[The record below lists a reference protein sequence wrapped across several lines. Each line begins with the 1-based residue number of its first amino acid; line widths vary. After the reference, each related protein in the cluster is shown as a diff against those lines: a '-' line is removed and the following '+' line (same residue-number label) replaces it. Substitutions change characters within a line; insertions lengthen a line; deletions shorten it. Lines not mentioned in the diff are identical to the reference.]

1 LKAKAV
7 IQVING
13 RLGKMVS
20 AKRIAADF
28 RVFSRG
34 YLRNKFGLFF
44 GLIFPVIL
52 ILIFGAIFSGNSSG
66 TITVYTQN
74 QDTGPFPSSQMDIAA
89 QFVQALNGTMP
100 DGTRVSDTWLIQV
113 ELVSPSENFT
123 KYLADH
129 SSSDGIIIPADFSA
143 KYLVGQRVDV
153 TVYGNPTSSTSGLVS
168 GTVSGVANMF
178 NLQRFN
184 GSTVISILSTTV
196 NTEQTQYV
204 DFLIPGLIGFSI
216 LVSPMFSL
224 VNISSEYKKTK
235 LFKQLS
241 LTPLTKMEWLASK
254 VLWYIVLTVLSFLL
268 MVTVG
273 VVLFGAHVTLTV
285 WLIPFLVLGP
295 TLFASL
301 GMLVGTVT
309 KNPETAGVIGNI
321 VTFPMM
327 FLAGTFFPISIMPQ
341 YLQSIAHILPLYY
354 IVEGLNNVMVY
365 ANYTGAVI
373 DLAVVAVIT
382 VVIFAAAVKLFK
394 WRED

>member
-1 LKAKAV
+1 MISIEVSSLKKYYGEIKV
-7 IQVING
+7 VDGISFTVDKG
-13 RLGKMVS
+13 E
-20 AKRIAADF
+20 
-28 RVFSRG
+28 
-34 YLRNKFGLFF
+34 
-44 GLIFPVIL
+44 
-52 ILIFGAIFSGNSSG
+52 IFSL
-66 TITVYTQN
+66 V
-74 QDTGPFPSSQMDIAA
+74 GP
-89 QFVQALNGTMP
+89 NGAGKTTCIEIMEGLRKK
-100 DGTRVSDTWLIQV
+100 DGGDVKRAR
-113 ELVSPSENFT
+113 LVSPSENFT

-143 KYLVGQRVDV
+143 KYLAGQRVDV

-196 NTEQTQYV
+196 NTEQTKYV

-321 VTFPMM
+321 VTSPMM

-354 IVEGLNNVMVY
+354 IVEGVNNVMVY

-382 VVIFAAAVKLFK
+382 VVIFAAAVRLFK

>member
-1 LKAKAV
+1 M
-7 IQVING
+7 G
-13 RLGKMVS
+13 SG
-20 AKRIAADF
+20 KRIMSDF
-28 RVFSRG
+28 KVFSRG
-34 YLRNKFGLFF
+34 YLRNRFGLFF

-52 ILIFGAIFSGNSSG
+52 ILIFGAIFSGNNTG
-66 TITVYTQN
+66 TINVYVQN
-74 QDTGPFPSSQMDIAA
+74 QDTGPFVFPQMDIAS
-89 QFVQALNGTMP
+89 QFLTALNQSPTI
-100 DGTRVSDTWLIQV
+100 RVFTVNASESFSDYLSAHS
-113 ELVSPSENFT
+113 VSEGIVIPQNF
-123 KYLADH
+123 
-129 SSSDGIIIPADFSA
+129 SADFIA
-143 KYLVGQRVDV
+143 GHQVNL
-153 TVYGNPTSSTSGLVS
+153 TVYGNPSSSSSGIVS
-168 GTVSGVANMF
+168 GTVNSYANGF
-178 NLQRFN
+178 NLNYFQQKYN
-184 GSTVISILSTTV
+184 DTTPPIIGVKPATV
-196 NTEQTQYV
+196 NTAQTKYV

-254 VLWYIVLTVLSFLL
+254 VLWYIVLTIISFLL
-268 MVTVG
+268 MVGVG
-273 VVLFGAHVTLTV
+273 VFVFGAHVTLTV

-341 YLQSIAHILPLYY
+341 YLQSIAHILPLFY

-365 ANYTGAVI
+365 GNILSGLI
-373 DLAVVAVIT
+373 DIAVVSIIT
-382 VVIFAAAVKLFK
+382 VVIFVAAVKLFK

>member
-1 LKAKAV
+1 
-7 IQVING
+7 
-13 RLGKMVS
+13 MVS

-74 QDTGPFPSSQMDIAA
+74 QDTGPFLSSQMDVAA
-89 QFVQALNGTMP
+89 KFVQALNGTMP
-100 DGTRVSDTWLIQV
+100 DGTRVSDTWPIQV

-129 SSSDGIIIPADFSA
+129 SSSDGILIPADFSA
-143 KYLVGQRVDV
+143 KYLAGQRVDV

-184 GSTVISILSTTV
+184 GSTLISISSTTV
-196 NTEQTQYV
+196 NTEQTKYV

-273 VVLFGAHVTLTV
+273 VMLFGAHVTLTV

-382 VVIFAAAVKLFK
+382 VVIFAAAVRLFK